1 MINDYCNNLPEDLII
16 YAMKD
21 AIEHKATN
29 LKYIKSILDRYIKQN
44 IKTVE
49 QLKYQEKMQKDNKF
63 EKKETVEEQA
73 ERLKKEWGL
82 SDDD

>member
-1 MINDYCNNLPEDLII
+1 
-16 YAMKD
+16 
-21 AIEHKATN
+21 
-29 LKYIKSILDRYIKQN
+29 
-44 IKTVE
+44 
-49 QLKYQEKMQKDNKF
+49 LKYQEKMQKDNKF